1 MSIAIEIVRSF
12 YANLAGGDIPAVLG
26 VLHPDL
32 QWTEAE
38 GFPYYSGTWRH
49 PQEVVD
55 NLLKPLARDWDDF
68 SALASDFI
76 VDGDRVVSLGIYSGI
91 NKATKKALRAP
102 FAHAWRIADGKLA
115 RFDMYTDTLLVRR
128 AMEP

>member
-1 MSIAIEIVRSF
+1 MSTAIEIVRSF

-26 VLHPDL
+26 VLHPEL

-38 GFPYYSGTWRH
+38 GFPYYGGTWRH
-49 PQEVVD
+49 PQDVVD
-55 NLLKPLARDWDDF
+55 KLLKPLARDWDEF
-68 SALASDFI
+68 SARASDFI

-102 FAHAWRIADGKLA
+102 FAHVWRIAEGKLA
-115 RFDMYTDTLLVRR
+115 HFEMYTDTLLVRQ
-128 AMEP
+128 AMER